1 MNFFY
6 NFGKYL
12 FLLKRMMAVPEK
24 SLMYWKE
31 TFRQMVSIGIG
42 SLGIIAMMSFFIGA
56 VLAMQFAY
64 QLGDSF
70 VPVWW
75 IGYVVRDS
83 MLLEMAPTLTCLLL
97 AGKVG
102 SNMASE
108 LGTMRISEQIDAMEI
123 MGVNTASYLVAPK
136 IVAAI
141 IVIPMLAIIAVLSG
155 IIGGWASGEFTGI
168 YSVDEYVRGLQDKFL
183 PYNVVVMYMKS
194 LTFSF
199 IITSIACYQG
209 YYVKGGALDIGD
221 ASTRAVVYGSII
233 LIIADFLI
241 TFMML

>member
-1 MNFFY
+1 M
-6 NFGKYL
+6 
-12 FLLKRMMAVPEK
+12 
-24 SLMYWKE
+24 S
-31 TFRQMVSIGIG
+31 SIGIG
-42 SLGIIAMMSFFIGA
+42 SFGIISMMSFFIGA

-64 QLGDSF
+64 QLADSF
-70 VPVWW
+70 VPIWW

-123 MGVNTASYLVAPK
+123 MGVNTAAYLIAPK
-136 IVAAI
+136 ILAAI
-141 IVIPMLAIIAVLSG
+141 IVVPMLAITAVFFG
-155 IIGGWASGEFTGI
+155 IVGGWLAGEFTAI
-168 YSVDEYVRGLQDKFL
+168 YSYEEYVRGLQDNFL
-183 PYNVVVMYMKS
+183 PYNVWVMYLKS
-194 LTFSF
+194 FTFSF
-199 IITSIACYQG
+199 IITSIACFHG
-209 YYVKGGALDIGD
+209 YNVKGGALDIGA
-221 ASTRAVVYGSII
+221 ASTRAVVYGSIV

>member
-1 MNFFY
+1 MF
-6 NFGKYL
+6 
-12 FLLKRMMAVPEK
+12 AVPEK
-24 SLMYWKE
+24 GMMYWKE
-31 TFRQMVSIGIG
+31 SFRQMVSIGIG
-42 SLGIIAMMSFFIGA
+42 SFGIISMMSFFIGA

-64 QLGDSF
+64 QLSDSF
-70 VPVWW
+70 VPIWW

-123 MGVNTASYLVAPK
+123 MGVNTASYLIGPK
-136 IVAAI
+136 ILAAL
-141 IVIPMLAIIAVLSG
+141 IVVPMLAIIAVFFG
-155 IIGGWASGEFTGI
+155 IVGGWLAGEFTAI
-168 YSVDEYVRGLQDKFL
+168 YSIDEYVRGLQDNFL
-183 PYNVVVMYMKS
+183 PYNVWVMYLKA
-194 LTFSF
+194 TVFSF
-199 IITSIACYQG
+199 IITSIACFHG
-209 YYVKGGALDIGD
+209 YNVKGGALDIGA
-221 ASTRAVVYGSII
+221 ASTRAVVYGSIV

>member
-1 MNFFY
+1 
-6 NFGKYL
+6 
-12 FLLKRMMAVPEK
+12 MAVPEK

>member
-1 MNFFY
+1 MF
-6 NFGKYL
+6 
-12 FLLKRMMAVPEK
+12 AVPEK
-24 SLMYWKE
+24 GMMYWKE
-31 TFRQMVSIGIG
+31 SFRQMSSIGIG
-42 SLGIIAMMSFFIGA
+42 SFGIISMMSFFIGA

-64 QLGDSF
+64 QLADSF
-70 VPVWW
+70 VPIWW

-123 MGVNTASYLVAPK
+123 MGVNTAAYLIAPK
-136 IVAAI
+136 ILAAI
-141 IVIPMLAIIAVLSG
+141 IVVPMLAITAVFFG
-155 IIGGWASGEFTGI
+155 IVGGWLAGEFTAI
-168 YSVDEYVRGLQDKFL
+168 YSYEEYVRGLQDNFL
-183 PYNVVVMYMKS
+183 PYNVWVMYLKS
-194 LTFSF
+194 FTFSF
-199 IITSIACYQG
+199 IITSIACFHG
-209 YYVKGGALDIGD
+209 YNVKGGALDIGA
-221 ASTRAVVYGSII
+221 ASTRAVVYGSIV